1 MKERLVQLE
10 VLRYDPEKDPEP
22 HFQRYEV
29 MCKEEWVVLDALNA
43 VKESLDPTLAYRW
56 SCHMAVCGSC
66 GMMVNGEP
74 KLSCHAFL
82 RDYEGVIRVEP
93 LANFP
98 IERDLVTVADDRG
111 YEWEVSLIDDPKTAN
126 AFALPG
132 GKMAVYSGILP
143 VCKTEAGLAVA
154 SVETL
159 AARYKIGPGVVR
171 QAVAAAWVV

>member
-1 MKERLVQLE
+1 MAYHQGLDLPRVDYLDVVITKSPPGVRDYSGGTQMKERLVHLE
-10 VLRYDPEKDPEP
+10 VLRYNPETDTEP

-43 VKESLDPTLAYRW
+43 IKENIDPTLSYRW

-82 RDYEGVIRVEP
+82 RDYKGLIRVEP

-98 IERDLVTVADDRG
+98 IERDLGHGRG
-111 YEWEVSLIDDPKTAN
+111 
-126 AFALPG
+126 
-132 GKMAVYSGILP
+132 
-143 VCKTEAGLAVA
+143 
-154 SVETL
+154 
-159 AARYKIGPGVVR
+159 
-171 QAVAAAWVV
+171 